1 MRRNRVLLVLALAL
15 ISGSIA
21 GYSAL
26 RFMRERPTP
35 LVASE
40 PRSSQPVVVAA
51 RALALGDVIGEE
63 DVRLVEW
70 PGEAIPEGYA
80 TTVPEVINR
89 GVLQPVAMNEPLLES
104 KLGDVGLGGGMPLII
119 PEGMR
124 AVSIRVNEVVGV
136 AGFAI
141 PQTRVDILLT
151 ITPPGGA
158 NPITKIVLQNMQL
171 LALDQTIHR
180 DEEGNPIPAAV
191 ATILVTPEDAE
202 KLVHAASQGSIQMAL
217 RNVLDLEGVTTEGSR
232 VAGLLGETGGG
243 GGSGGRGRAVRVP
256 PTEASDTAS
265 GIIEV
270 YRGGVRT
277 LISY

>member
-1 MRRNRVLLVLALAL
+1 MRRNRVLVVLVLAIL
-15 ISGSIA
+15 SGSVA
-21 GYSAL
+21 GWAAL
-26 RFMRERPTP
+26 RFMQERPTP

-40 PRSSQPVVVAA
+40 PRNTRPIVVAA
-51 RALALGDVIGEE
+51 RDLELGDVVGEV

-70 PGEAIPEGYA
+70 PGDVVPAGYA
-80 TTVPEVINR
+80 STVPEVLGR
-89 GVLQPVAMNEPLLES
+89 GVLTPVKMNEPLLEA
-104 KLGDVGLGGGMPLII
+104 KLGDVGVGGGMPLII

-124 AVSIRVNEVVGV
+124 AVSVRVNEVVGV

-141 PQTRVDILLT
+141 PQTRVDVLLT
-151 ITPPGGA
+151 AAPPGGGT
-158 NPITKIVLQNMQL
+158 PVTKIVLQNVPM

-180 DEEGNPIPAAV
+180 DEEGNPIPATV
-191 ATILVTPEDAE
+191 ATVLVSPEDAE

-217 RNVLDLEGVTTEGSR
+217 RNVLDLEAVTTEGSR
-232 VAGLLGETGGG
+232 VAGLLG
-243 GGSGGRGRAVRVP
+243 GGSGGTGGRGRAVRVP
-256 PTEASDTAS
+256 PTEASDSTN